1 MVFILFVLYMDWRG
15 TLTVVMEKSIAGVR
29 NEEGGKD
36 VSSSWTDE
44 DLMHCRGR
52 EGYVLE

>member
-29 NEEGGKD
+29 NEGRGKD
-36 VSSSWTDE
+36 VSSGWTDE
-44 DLMHCRGR
+44 GLMHCRGR